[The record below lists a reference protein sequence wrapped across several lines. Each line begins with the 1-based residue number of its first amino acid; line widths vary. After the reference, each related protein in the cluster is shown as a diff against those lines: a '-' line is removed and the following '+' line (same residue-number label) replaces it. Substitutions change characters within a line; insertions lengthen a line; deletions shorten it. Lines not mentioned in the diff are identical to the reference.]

1 MNNDHTDT
9 TIGDG
14 FAGVPETPYE
24 DQGLSRIDALL
35 AQAGAADRRAAAP
48 HRIDRIASATASVL
62 GATPQD
68 TGIIAHIGDTAA
80 RTPRHRTFTGI
91 RLAAAVALMLSVGAA
106 VMALRSTSRAPMGE
120 TTIAT
125 TVDATTDLDALDALF
140 ADAGVDS
147 VWTDAEALHTRV
159 SSDMSSYWGSDELFG
174 DSDAQ
179 NGASL

>member
-1 MNNDHTDT
+1 MNNDRTDT
-9 TIGDG
+9 TFGDG

-35 AQAGAADRRAAAP
+35 AQAGAADRSAAAR
-48 HRIDRIASATASVL
+48 HRIDRIASATAFSL

-68 TGIIAHIGDTAA
+68 TGVIAHIGDSAA
-80 RTPRHRTFTGI
+80 RAPRHRTFNGM
-91 RLAAAVALMLSVGAA
+91 RLAAAVTLLLSVGAA
-106 VMALRSTSRAPMGE
+106 VMALRSTSRTPLGE
-120 TTIAT
+120 STIAT
-125 TVDATTDLDALDALF
+125 TVDETTDLDALDALF

-174 DSDAQ
+174 EADAQ